1 MHKAL
6 DYRGRCVVITGAAGG
21 IGRGL
26 AQSFAA
32 VGATLELLDRD
43 ADALARL
50 ADEFA
55 GDTPLHCTA
64 LDLGDRQAVQ
74 QYADDLACRGL
85 NADVL
90 VNNAGVALS
99 GRFDQLSADEFDWL
113 IDINFNGVVRMTR
126 AFLPLL
132 ATRDEARL
140 VNLSS
145 LFGLIAPPGQT
156 AYSAAKFAVRGFS
169 ESLRNELLATGSPVG
184 VTRAA

>member
-32 VGATLELLDRD
+32 AGATLELLDRD

-50 ADEFA
+50 ADELA
-55 GDTPLHCTA
+55 GDTPLRCTA

-85 NADVL
+85 NARSEENTSEL
-90 VNNAGVALS
+90 
-99 GRFDQLSADEFDWL
+99 Q
-113 IDINFNGVVRMTR
+113 
-126 AFLPLL
+126 
-132 ATRDEARL
+132 
-140 VNLSS
+140 S
-145 LFGLIAPPGQT
+145 LMRNS
-156 AYSAAKFAVRGFS
+156 YAVFC
-169 ESLRNELLATGSPVG
+169 LKQ
-184 VTRAA
+184 